1 MEVSIAVSSAVGGT
15 VPRGRP
21 TRIIAAVQLMAASCS
36 NEAGYDF
43 RWSAAASDGSAVD
56 LDPAKTKSDT
66 LQLFLPKK
74 SLPPGKDLHSPFL
87 SLNLSRF

>member
-1 MEVSIAVSSAVGGT
+1 MGVSIAASSAVGGA

-43 RWSAAASDGSAVD
+43 RWSAAASDGSAVI
-56 LDPAKTKSDT
+56 LVWPGGHCSRRHAAHCEPSFLELNGT
-66 LQLFLPKK
+66 L
-74 SLPPGKDLHSPFL
+74 
-87 SLNLSRF
+87 